1 MVFGVS
7 PDSSTI
13 STSPDL
19 TTKNLK
25 SRSPTSK
32 SVSPSRY
39 RLSFVSGQRSER
51 GHLGL
56 VELGEGDGVQV
67 VLGHVSTSS
76 GATIR
81 LGLPQVRRWP
91 AAAPS
96 SSAWST

>member
-32 SVSPSRY
+32 SFSPAWNRW
-39 RLSFVSGQRSER
+39 SFVRGQRPSAASWASSSF
-51 GHLGL
+51 GK
-56 VELGEGDGVQV
+56 GDGVQV

-76 GATIR
+76 GAATR
-81 LGLPQVRRWP
+81 SPHYRRYGT
-91 AAAPS
+91 ACSGTS
-96 SSAWST
+96 SSA